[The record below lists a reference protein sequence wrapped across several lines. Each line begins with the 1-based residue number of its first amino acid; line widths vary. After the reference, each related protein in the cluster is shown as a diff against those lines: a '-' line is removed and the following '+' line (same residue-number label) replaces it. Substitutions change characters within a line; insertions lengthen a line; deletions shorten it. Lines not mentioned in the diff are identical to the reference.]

1 MFGQSEKN
9 KKQKNKKNKRK
20 NKKKTKRNKTKQKKL
35 NIPLNKNNS
44 QCTALAIK
52 TYIFFSLLVLFCIV

>member
-20 NKKKTKRNKTKQKKL
+20 NKTKQNKTKQKKL